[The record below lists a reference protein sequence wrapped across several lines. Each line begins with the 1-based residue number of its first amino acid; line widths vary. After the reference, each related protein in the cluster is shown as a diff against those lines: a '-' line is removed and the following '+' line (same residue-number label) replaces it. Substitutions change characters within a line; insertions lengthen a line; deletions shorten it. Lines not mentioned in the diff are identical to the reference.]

1 MVTSCRRHRV
11 GAVELEPDAVA
22 GQRGAHQRPGA
33 VQPQAQPGP
42 EARVVRRGA
51 QVLHGGVDGVE
62 AATAGHHEERPA
74 LADRQRPA
82 GVPVERADGHSAQ
95 VELATSGVDRG
106 RVRGVRAAGQPD
118 LGDVATE
125 GQRGGR
131 GQHDRRGEVRLLVL
145 DREPVVGHEPVQ
157 RGERQRAT
165 GPLHPPGQ
173 PALGEQV
180 DRQRP
185 NDDQPIRAA
194 VSLPGRPGPL
204 AGRGQPG
211 GAHLGQRRRALLLLG
226 QRVLRLLLR
235 RGVLASLPL
244 AVDGGLLLRL
254 VRGLVVL
261 SGLLRPGPWSP
272 WRRCRRTA
280 PARRLRRPRTAARR
294 RPPPRARHP
303 ATPHG
308 HPDVPL
314 PVFASPHPFAIRPHL
329 DRTRL
334 RGMTAG
340 ALTRLSECAAH
351 YTAQRELTCRRVGPS
366 APYRRVRGRP
376 RARRTHCVIRIG
388 SCHRPGHGA
397 FCLT

>member
-1 MVTSCRRHRV
+1 MVAVSTIAAVRSAFLSLIVSQSLGTNRSSVESVNAPPARCTCRV
-11 GAVELEPDAVA
+11 S
-22 GQRGAHQRPGA
+22 RPSVSRSIG
-33 VQPQAQPGP
+33 
-42 EARVVRRGA
+42 
-51 QVLHGGVDGVE
+51 
-62 AATAGHHEERPA
+62 
-74 LADRQRPA
+74 
-82 GVPVERADGHSAQ
+82 
-95 VELATSGVDRG
+95 
-106 RVRGVRAAGQPD
+106 
-118 LGDVATE
+118 
-125 GQRGGR
+125 
-131 GQHDRRGEVRLLVL
+131 
-145 DREPVVGHEPVQ
+145 
-157 RGERQRAT
+157 
-165 GPLHPPGQ
+165 
-173 PALGEQV
+173 
-180 DRQRP
+180 QRP
-185 NDDQPIRAA
+185 NDDQPVRAA
-194 VSLPGRPGPL
+194 VPLPGRPGPL
-204 AGRGQPG
+204 AGRGEPV

-254 VRGLVVL
+254 VRGLL
-261 SGLLRPGPWSP
+261 GPEWTSWPGPWSP

-366 APYRRVRGRP
+366 APYRRVRARP
-376 RARRTHCVIRIG
+376 RDTPDTLRDCDWIMPSVGSGRLLLDVGAGRLLDRRELALPSFLRAFTFGPACGASHAYQAGHQLPGTDSAASNQASG
-388 SCHRPGHGA
+388 SSRGRRR
-397 FCLT
+397 